1 MRIAHLI
8 TRMIVGG
15 AQENTLYNCLDLQEQ
30 FDDQVVLI
38 TGPTQGPEGRLLEQG
53 RGRGLQVIE
62 IPSLRRSIHPI
73 RDAFAYRHLMRVLK
87 EFQPEVVH
95 THSAKAGLLG
105 RAAAWSLP
113 DLMGLRSDGSR
124 RLPRHQRPP
133 LVIHTVHGAPFHRY
147 QSSASRNFF
156 IACERWA
163 AKRCHHMICVADA
176 MTDALVQA
184 NVAPATSFTTIYSG
198 MEIEPFLEA
207 KSHRESMRQQLGFH
221 PQDIVVGKVARL
233 FHLKGHSLLIEAA
246 RIAVQSQPQLKF
258 LLMGDGILKSELES
272 QIDAAGLR
280 HHFLFA
286 GLVPP
291 EQMPRYLSTCD
302 ILAHCSLREGLARAL
317 PQALLCGIPAI
328 SFDIDGAREVVFD
341 RVTGRLIAPEDVPG
355 LAEAIVEL
363 AKRSDLR
370 EAWGNEGKNRCS
382 RQFDHRQM
390 TAQIRSL
397 YQQWLDR
404 LARPT
409 ASTPLRK

>member
-1 MRIAHLI
+1 
-8 TRMIVGG
+8 
-15 AQENTLYNCLDLQEQ
+15 
-30 FDDQVVLI
+30 VVLI
-38 TGPTQGPEGRLLEQG
+38 TGPTEGPEGRLLEQG

-62 IPSLRRSIHPI
+62 IPSLRRSIHPL
-73 RDAFAYRHLMRVLK
+73 RDALAYRQLLRALR

-113 DLMGLRSDGSR
+113 DLSSPRQNHSP

-147 QSSASRNFF
+147 QSAAARNFF

-163 AKRCHHMICVADA
+163 AKRCHHMICVAQA
-176 MTDALVQA
+176 MTDTLVQA
-184 NVAPATSFTTIYSG
+184 NVAPASAFTTIYSG

-207 KSHRESMRQQLGFH
+207 KIHRESMRQRLGFH

-272 QIDAAGLR
+272 QIDAAGLND
-280 HHFLFA
+280 HFHFA

-291 EQMPRYLSTCD
+291 EQMPQYLSVCD
-302 ILAHCSLREGLARAL
+302 LLVHCSLREGLARAL
-317 PQALLCGIPAI
+317 PQALLCGIPAV

-341 RVTGRLIAPEDVPG
+341 RVTGRLIAAEDVPR

-363 AKRSDLR
+363 AQRPDLR
-370 EAWGNEGKNRCS
+370 ESWGNEGKIRCA

-397 YQQWLDR
+397 YQRWLDR
-404 LARPT
+404 LGYPT
-409 ASTPLRK
+409 ASSPLGKK

>member
-38 TGPTQGPEGRLLEQG
+38 TGPTEGPEGRLLEQG

-62 IPSLRRSIHPI
+62 IPSLRRSIHPL
-73 RDAFAYRHLMRVLK
+73 RDALAYRQLLRALR

-113 DLMGLRSDGSR
+113 DLSSPRQNHSP

-147 QSSASRNFF
+147 QSAAARNFF

-163 AKRCHHMICVADA
+163 AKRCHHMICVAQA
-176 MTDALVQA
+176 MTDTLVQA
-184 NVAPATSFTTIYSG
+184 NVAPASAFTTIYSG

-207 KSHRESMRQQLGFH
+207 KIHRESMRQRLGFH

-272 QIDAAGLR
+272 QIDA
-280 HHFLFA
+280 
-286 GLVPP
+286 P
-291 EQMPRYLSTCD
+291 EQMPQYLSVCD
-302 ILAHCSLREGLARAL
+302 LLVHCSLREGLARAL
-317 PQALLCGIPAI
+317 PQALLCGIPAV

-341 RVTGRLIAPEDVPG
+341 RVTGRLIAAEDVPR

-363 AKRSDLR
+363 AQRPDLR
-370 EAWGNEGKNRCS
+370 ESWGNEGKIRCA

-397 YQQWLDR
+397 YQRWLDR
-404 LARPT
+404 LGYPT
-409 ASTPLRK
+409 ASSPLGKK

>member
-53 RGRGLQVIE
+53 RGRGLKVIE

-73 RDAFAYRHLMRVLK
+73 RDALAYRHLLRVLK

-113 DLMGLRSDGSR
+113 QLSNPRSNQAR

-133 LVIHTVHGAPFHRY
+133 LVVHTVHGAPFHPY
-147 QSSASRNFF
+147 QSSASRHFF

-176 MTDALVQA
+176 MTDRLVQA
-184 NVAPATSFTTIYSG
+184 NVAPASSFTTIYSG
-198 MEIEPFLEA
+198 MEIEPFLES
-207 KSHRESMRQQLGFH
+207 KVHRESMRQRLGFRPH
-221 PQDIVVGKVARL
+221 DVVVGKVARL

-272 QIDAAGLR
+272 QIDAAGLKD
-280 HHFLFA
+280 HFHFA

-291 EQMPRYLSTCD
+291 EQMPRYLSACD
-302 ILAHCSLREGLARAL
+302 LLAHCSLREGLARAL

-328 SFDIDGAREVVFD
+328 SFDVDGAREVVFD
-341 RVTGRLIAPEDVPG
+341 RVTGRLIAPEDVPS

-363 AKRSDLR
+363 AKRPDLR
-370 EAWGNEGKNRCS
+370 ESWGREGKIRCT
-382 RQFDHRQM
+382 QLFDHRQM
-390 TAQIRSL
+390 TAQIRGL

-404 LARPT
+404 LANPIT
-409 ASTPLRK
+409 STPLEK